1 MKIFALS
8 DLHLSF
14 GGNKPMDIFGD
25 RWRDHADKIAAAWGR
40 IGGDDLVLI
49 AGDVSWAMKLRDT
62 AADFAYLRA
71 LPGHKVFIRGNHDYW
86 WDSLKKNHAAAGDK
100 FYFIQNNAVV
110 FGDLAVTG
118 TRLWNFPFV
127 KWEASLFVQRATRE
141 SAASAQ
147 EPPASR
153 GEDAEKIRAHELERL
168 RRGLDALPRDAKL
181 KIVLTHFPPIG
192 ADAAANDI
200 TRLLADYG
208 VQICLYGHLH
218 GLLTGGEENTGG
230 GLRYDCV
237 IDGTRY
243 VLTSADYLNFT
254 PLEIAAG

>member
-8 DLHLSF
+8 DLHLSL

-25 RWRDHADKIAAAWGR
+25 RWQDHADKIAAAWGR

-86 WDSLKKNHAAAGDK
+86 WDSLKKNHAAAGEK

-110 FGDLAVTG
+110 FGDIAVTG
-118 TRLWNFPFV
+118 TRLWNFPCA
-127 KWEASLFVQRATRE
+127 KWEPSRFVQRARRDQP
-141 SAASAQ
+141 AAPANA
-147 EPPASR
+147 ASR

-181 KIVLTHFPPIG
+181 KIVLTHFPPLG
-192 ADAAANDI
+192 DDAAANEI
-200 TRLLADYG
+200 TRLLAAAG

-218 GLLTGGEENTGG
+218 GLLPPTLGGEKIPAT
-230 GLRYDCV
+230 DCV
-237 IDGTRY
+237 IDGTRF